1 VTWWKSCIIILVD
14 TNIHSGFSIM
24 IIENSTTDRAGHG
37 SSDANKCQFMNG
49 ILAGSNMEDASR
61 SLKAISHPLRLKILC
76 VLGKGEMSVQA
87 ILEIVGTTQS
97 NVSQHLC
104 LLKDKGVV
112 RSRKDA
118 NRVYYSVKDDTIKKI
133 LGSYTD
139 D

>member
-1 VTWWKSCIIILVD
+1 
-14 TNIHSGFSIM
+14 M
-24 IIENSTTDRAGHG
+24 IIENSTADRAGHG
-37 SSDANKCQFMNG
+37 SSDTSNCQFMNG

-76 VLGKGEMSVQA
+76 VLGKGEMSVQQ
-87 ILEIVGTTQS
+87 ILKIVGTTQS

-133 LGSYTD
+133 LGSDATD
-139 D
+139 